1 MENQNNVCSVCS
13 GNIRNPIYSFHYLG
27 QVCSMCWRMSK
38 SKYVNIVNNLAPQNV
53 LAIDKYLLSINK
65 NGQDNETKKLV

>member
-1 MENQNNVCSVCS
+1 
-13 GNIRNPIYSFHYLG
+13 
-27 QVCSMCWRMSK
+27 MCWRMSK